1 MHAKYSSVN
10 NHLYLSN
17 ALLHPH
23 SSGIREQGLIQLKT
37 QSESSFPQDQPLSVD
52 ITILTENI

>member
-37 QSESSFPQDQPLSVD
+37 QSESFPQDQPLSVD